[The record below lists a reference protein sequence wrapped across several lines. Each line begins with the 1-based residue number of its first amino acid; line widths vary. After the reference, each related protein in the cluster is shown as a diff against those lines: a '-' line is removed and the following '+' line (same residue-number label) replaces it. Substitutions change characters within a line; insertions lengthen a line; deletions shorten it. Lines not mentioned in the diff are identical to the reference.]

1 MDLDL
6 SLTIIMHFTVPII
19 DKVFSQIESN
29 GKHYLEMDQL
39 SLTLI
44 YSATQGVFWNPQ
56 DKQILKLSLVLMI
69 DQDLKE

>member
-1 MDLDL
+1 
-6 SLTIIMHFTVPII
+6 MHFTVRII

-39 SLTLI
+39 SFTLI

-56 DKQILKLSLVLMI
+56 VEQILKLSLVLMI